1 MAVNTPEGIRYL
13 TEKECF
19 RLMGFDDID
28 FEKIKDT
35 KSSYLYKQ
43 AGNSIVVDVLI
54 YLFKAIFKAVNFE
67 ENKEIQTT
75 IFDYLQEELKMSEEW
90 KKELLT
96 KYFMATFN
104 FTKVEA
110 ENVIKQYFKDEIT
123 LEEEK
128 VKEVILFQE
137 LLNMATGRP
146 KQHFLL
152 LDINDITLVCGS
164 MYSDEL
170 VRLLNIRHNYLSSW
184 LTFNGILDGKYY
196 VVEDEQKEGKKNEC
210 T

>member
-1 MAVNTPEGIRYL
+1 MLQHKSARKQKN
-13 TEKECF
+13 
-19 RLMGFDDID
+19 RLDLVYM
-28 FEKIKDT
+28 K
-35 KSSYLYKQ
+35 Y
-43 AGNSIVVDVLI
+43 
-54 YLFKAIFKAVNFE
+54 
-67 ENKEIQTT
+67 IQTT
-75 IFDYLQEELKMSEEW
+75 IFDKEGSEMSEEW

-104 FTKVEA
+104 FTKEEA
-110 ENVIKQYFKDEIT
+110 KNVIKQYFKDEIT

-196 VVEDEQKEGKKNEC
+196 VVEDEQKEGKK
-210 T
+210 